1 MLKFIIHHLF
11 KDISIENRD
20 LFYDIYKYEYSIPF
34 ILRFRYLIYSLSLYL
49 ISIPFLIIFK
59 THLFGTILIIISMF
73 LIIANLY
80 ENNKKKRPYYIV
92 TKFDFKIR
100 SIRLEEKIRTIITK
114 ANHNVLSRNDWTK
127 IKSFDLGLYND
138 ILSDESIGL
147 CYYYSREIGLII
159 KDVDLIWCS
168 ISDPFNKDK
177 CYAHAII
184 KKNEYIYDTNLRM
197 SYKFTDY
204 AKLYNLKIFKE
215 WSYDQYS
222 NENFSLNI
230 RKDFRNWCIQNGVSK
245 YKNF

>member
-1 MLKFIIHHLF
+1 MLKFIMHHLF
-11 KDISIENRD
+11 KDIRIENRY
-20 LFYDIYKYEYSIPF
+20 LFYDIYKYEYAIPL

-49 ISIPFLIIFK
+49 ISILISFK
-59 THLFGTILIIISMF
+59 THFFGKVLIAISIF

-80 ENNKKKRPYYIV
+80 ENNKKRRPYYIV
-92 TKFDFKIR
+92 TKFDFRIR
-100 SIRLEEKIRTIITK
+100 SIRLEEKIRKIIVK
-114 ANHNVLSRNDWTK
+114 ANYNVLSRNSWSK

-138 ILSDESIGL
+138 LLSDESIGC

-184 KKNEYIYDTNLRM
+184 KKNEYIYDTNHRM
-197 SYKFTDY
+197 SYNFDDY